1 MDVGLRGSAVAVG
14 AAVFNAKVAAAAYQ
28 ILGSVDIIESEG
40 LRGVVNLNGGGD
52 DDLAAMYPALAARET
67 NRHHGTPSA
76 LTGATAQALCAA
88 AHHEGARLELLVD
101 RTDIDRAGA
110 LLAEADRI
118 RYLTPGLHA
127 EMTSELRWP
136 GDDSLDSGID
146 VRSLE
151 LRPAELLTLDIL
163 RKPDVM
169 ALLAEWD
176 AGTAL
181 GADTRVRISHS
192 SALAVVVTDNHSLPD
207 YARGGS
213 AAEAVWIT
221 AQHHGFAVQ
230 PISPPFLYAQD
241 NGDLDELSPPFAA
254 RLAELQSE
262 FRDLTATR
270 PGEAQILILRLA
282 SAPPTSVRSRRR
294 PLNNAAPPVV

>member
-1 MDVGLRGSAVAVG
+1 M
-14 AAVFNAKVAAAAYQ
+14 
-28 ILGSVDIIESEG
+28 LGTVEIFESEG
-40 LRGVVNLNGGGD
+40 LRAVVNLNGGSD
-52 DDLAAMYPALAARET
+52 DDLAAMYPALASRET
-67 NRHHGTPSA
+67 NRRQGTPSA
-76 LTGATAQALCAA
+76 VTAATAETLRAA

-101 RTDIDRAGA
+101 RADIDRAGA
-110 LLAEADRI
+110 LLADADRI
-118 RYLTPGLHA
+118 RYLTPRLHA

-136 GDDSLDSGID
+136 GDDPHDSGID

-151 LRPAELLTLDIL
+151 LRPAELVTLDIL

-192 SALAVVVTDNHSLPD
+192 SALAVVVTDDRSLTD

-241 NGDLDELSPPFAA
+241 KGDLDELSPPFAA
-254 RLAELQSE
+254 RLAELQWE
-262 FRDLTATR
+262 FRELTATR
-270 PGEAQILILRLA
+270 PGEAQILVLRLTA
-282 SAPPTSVRSRRR
+282 APPASVRSRRR
-294 PLNNAAPPVV
+294 PVNNAVPPVV